1 MKWHMYMWFLSYLHK
16 SLTLLF
22 SCSRPLNKKSKV
34 SYFTV
39 SSTLCTISGIL
50 NMLNQMCHLKSP
62 PKSDR
67 WDPWD
72 FSCAFSKW
80 PQKSRRVTA
89 KGLSRDWSCW
99 SFCFPFLF
107 TYRAPGIDIIPE
119 VPFLAWFFPS
129 PFLLCLRS
137 TPTLQNNCIGWICLK
152 LNLQYSKCSWDW
164 EHMMDK

>member
-1 MKWHMYMWFLSYLHK
+1 MRWCVYMWFLSYLHK

-39 SSTLCTISGIL
+39 SSTLCIISEVL
-50 NMLNQMCHLKSP
+50 NMLNQMFHLKSP

-67 WDPWD
+67 RDPWD
-72 FSCAFSKW
+72 FSCTFSKW

-89 KGLSRDWSCW
+89 KGLSRDWSLW

-107 TYRAPGIDIIPE
+107 TYRAPSIGIVPE
-119 VPFLAWFFPS
+119 VPPLLAFSLPLFCFIW
-129 PFLLCLRS
+129 
-137 TPTLQNNCIGWICLK
+137 K
-152 LNLQYSKCSWDW
+152 
-164 EHMMDK
+164 EHQHFRITEYMMDLFEV